1 MRKIRTFKSVSNKTQ
16 TAIVAFLL
24 VLVVFMFLP
33 GCIGQEEEGPET
45 TTQIVVTTEEGKE
58 VTKTIVTTM
67 TPKIKTDVSTYIFGF
82 SSDPSSLDPSVV
94 FDDSSIQMGRV
105 YETLVHVEPDMTV
118 EPALATSWDT
128 SEDGLTWTFKLREG
142 VKFHDGSTFD
152 AEAVRFSLERT
163 KEMNKG
169 AAYIL
174 LVIEEMDI
182 LDTYTIQFALTD
194 PAPLDYILGSQ
205 YGAYIMSPSYVRE
218 HEVNED
224 YGQAWLAE
232 HTSGTGPYMLTEWIH
247 GQQVTLKKFDD
258 YWGGWEG
265 KHVDTV
271 IIKVIRD
278 TSTAA
283 ILLAEG
289 QLDSTWTLPFET
301 IDAVRDNADYIVF
314 DSPTLHTL
322 YWRINT
328 QKPPTDNLLVRK
340 ALNYAFPYD
349 EVIETAFLGRYGER
363 LYGPLPKG
371 IWGYDDDPPLKYEFD
386 LVKAADLLNQAG
398 YPEGLPDPIDLY
410 YYSPSDSQRRMAEL
424 YKSSLAE
431 IGVELNARGFPFD
444 ELLALSCCDP
454 EGGPHLSAH
463 DWWPTFTDP
472 FDFLY
477 GCWGSDQFFNWAFW
491 ENTEFDDLVLEANAL
506 SVVDRPKAIELYKE
520 AQRMILEAANTIYL
534 AEIKGTSVH
543 RSWVHGWVFNF
554 NYDHVVDYYSIYK
567 E

>member
-1 MRKIRTFKSVSNKTQ
+1 MRIFRSSKPTTSKVQ
-16 TAIVAFLL
+16 TAIAAIFL

-33 GCIGQEEEGPET
+33 GCIGQEEEPET
-45 TTQIVVTTEEGKE
+45 TTIVTTEEGK
-58 VTKTIVTTM
+58 VTTIVTTM
-67 TPKIKTDVSTYIFGF
+67 TTQIPTDLTTYIFGF

-105 YETLVHVEPDMTV
+105 YETLVHVASDMTV
-118 EPALATSWDT
+118 EPALASSWDV
-128 SEDGLTWTFKLREG
+128 SEDGLTWTFNLRQG
-142 VKFHDGSTFD
+142 VKFHDGSDFD
-152 AEAVRFSLERT
+152 AEAVKFSFERT
-163 KEMNKG
+163 LEMNKG

-174 LVIEEMDI
+174 LVVDSMEVTDK
-182 LDTYTIQFALTD
+182 YTIKFTLTD
-194 PAPLDYILGSQ
+194 PSPFDYIVGSQ

-218 HEVNED
+218 HEVD
-224 YGQAWLAE
+224 GDLGQAWLAE

-247 GQQVTLKKFDD
+247 GQQITLQKFDD

-271 IIKVIRD
+271 IIRVIRD

-289 QLDSTWTLPFET
+289 KLDSTWTLPFET
-301 IDAVRDNADYIVF
+301 VDAVRDNADYIVV

-328 QKPPTDNLLVRK
+328 KKPPTNDLNVRK

-349 EVIETAFLGRYGER
+349 EVIEAAFLGRYGER

-386 LVKAADLLNQAG
+386 LAKAADFLTLAG
-398 YPEGLPDPIDLY
+398 YPDGLPEPIDLY
-410 YYSPSDSQRRMAEL
+410 YYSANDPQRRMAEL
-424 YKSSLAE
+424 YKSKLAE
-431 IGVELNARGFPFD
+431 IGVTLNARAFPFD

-477 GCWGSDQFFNWAFW
+477 GCWGTDQFFNWAFW
-491 ENTEFDDLVLEANAL
+491 ENSEFDDLVLEANAL
-506 SVVDRPKAIELYKE
+506 SVVDRETAITKYKE

-534 AEIKGTSVH
+534 AEIKGVSVH
-543 RSWVHGWVFNF
+543 RAWVHGWVFNF